1 MEDWSI
7 SLGNTLLASIVCLIW
22 YVVGLWEEKDVK
34 VSEEATSLT
43 SAEKKVRSVDKEEN
57 FNNGSSGHLFAEGG
71 EGHLYMLPE
80 EGRHQLIAEQSKRRQ
95 EEIQQSTMQLQEEKA
110 PIQTQKEK
118 KKTMTKSLEVKQQ
131 EGLIAEQSKRRQEE
145 IQSTMQLQEEK
156 APIQNQKEE
165 KQTMTKSLDVL
176 KQQGPT
182 TFQWPQNASLLESA
196 RPTTSTVLSSALED
210 KLKDLGIFRAGRA
223 DGSNCQK
230 VDGAARRCGLELTK
244 KQVRV
249 SFDTFMAKSRPGL
262 ESDEEVKEMSPKPK
276 RKGNSK
282 RNNNVK
288 EKKAVEPA
296 TSRYEKKE
304 NRTMIRTGGWS
315 NPAWKMVQPQPS
327 QVLVRAF

>member
-1 MEDWSI
+1 MGVIAGHRSMEDWSI

-57 FNNGSSGHLFAEGG
+57 FNNGSSGQLFAEGG

-80 EGRHQLIAEQSKRRQ
+80 EGRHLLLAEQSKRRQ
-95 EEIQQSTMQLQEEKA
+95 EEVQSTMQLQEEKA
-110 PIQTQKEK
+110 PIQTQKEE
-118 KKTMTKSLEVKQQ
+118 KKTTTKSLEVAKQ
-131 EGLIAEQSKRRQEE
+131 E
-145 IQSTMQLQEEK
+145 
-156 APIQNQKEE
+156 
-165 KQTMTKSLDVL
+165 
-176 KQQGPT
+176 GPT

-196 RPTTSTVLSSALED
+196 RPTTSTVPSSALED

-262 ESDEEVKEMSPKPK
+262 ESDEEVKESPKPK
-276 RKGNSK
+276 RKGNNK
-282 RNNNVK
+282 RNNHVK
-288 EKKAVEPA
+288 EKKAVEPV
-296 TSRYEKKE
+296 KKE
-304 NRTMIRTGGWS
+304 RKESRTMIRTGGWS

-327 QVLVRAF
+327 PVLVRAF